1 MTHVDEATT
10 AALRRGVDHAGGSPT
25 FTVAVQIGQL

>member
-10 AALRRGVDHAGGSPT
+10 AALRRGVDHPGRSPT
-25 FTVAVQIGQL
+25 GVAVHIGRL